1 MDCLGPRP
9 RAPARFFG
17 ACVSY
22 LHFGLRSFTLWGGF
36 CPLSLGSSLFLRTSV
51 CRSCALRPAW
61 LCTLVVL
68 HSFVCLRFP
77 TATLYFV
84 HFGFFP
90 ALWSSFVLVVVGAS
104 RPLLLLVH
112 CCSFLGG
119 VWWARLGCPTR
130 CAPPAPPYGIHM
142 FQPNH
147 CLTKLPLWRLRGTT
161 IEAGLRSVPCFL

>member
-77 TATLYFV
+77 AATLYFV
-84 HFGFFP
+84 YFGFFP
-90 ALWSSFVLVVVGAS
+90 AHWSSFVLVVVGAS

-119 VWWARLGCPTR
+119 KVFGGRGWGVLHGV
-130 CAPPAPPYGIHM
+130 PPPPLPMGFI
-142 FQPNH
+142 
-147 CLTKLPLWRLRGTT
+147 CSSLT
-161 IEAGLRSVPCFL
+161 IV